1 MKPDNDDGCKFY
13 NEGNLTVFETPSP
26 YFNNMRCK
34 RNVTCSDPSHSVHY
48 EFEYFET
55 ESGYDELYVNTVM
68 YEGWSVQTN
77 EWIDSYSPKVDL
89 YFESDG
95 SVTER
100 GFKMNLK
107 CDLRSPEPTSDIPE
121 VTTDVTA
128 VVTAGSCYF
137 QDFGDNAVFDT
148 GEPYSNSMR
157 KGLNILN
164 QPKY

>member
-68 YEGWSVQTN
+68 YEGRWVETN
-77 EWIDSYSPKVDL
+77 QWIDSYSPKVNL
-89 YFESDG
+89 YFKSDG
-95 SVTER
+95 SVTKR

-107 CDLRSPEPTSDIPE
+107 CDTSSPEPTSDVPE
-121 VTTDVTA
+121 VTTA
-128 VVTAGSCYF
+128 ETAGSCYF
-137 QDFGDNAVFDT
+137 EDFGDSAVFDT
-148 GEPYSNSMR
+148 GEPYSNNAR
-157 KGLNILN
+157 KGLHILVKVFMN
-164 QPKY
+164 C